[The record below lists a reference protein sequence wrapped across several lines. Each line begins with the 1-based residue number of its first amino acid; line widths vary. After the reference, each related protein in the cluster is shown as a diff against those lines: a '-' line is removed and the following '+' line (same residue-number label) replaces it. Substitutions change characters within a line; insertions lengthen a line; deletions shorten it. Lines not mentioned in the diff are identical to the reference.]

1 MNQLLSRCAKA
12 MASVCFVLLVIA
24 VSVCAQTTGKVEVT
38 RNVNLRV
45 DASTALDP
53 IEMLRP
59 PERLDLIEP
68 GKVNGYYH
76 VRSEDGD
83 EGWVWGNNVRVL
95 TEQEIS
101 AVVPPSSVTGAA
113 HIMATWPKGTVKKTT
128 FNGKEGPCP
137 FDGNGSD

>member
-24 VSVCAQTTGKVEVT
+24 VYVCAQTTGKVEVT

-45 DASTALDP
+45 DASTAIDP

-59 PERLDLIEP
+59 PERLDLVEP

-76 VRSEDGD
+76 VRSDDGD
-83 EGWVWGNNVRVL
+83 EGWVWASNVRLL
-95 TEQEIS
+95 TEDELASMTPPTS
-101 AVVPPSSVTGAA
+101 AAGAA
-113 HIMATWPKGTVKKTT
+113 HILAT
-128 FNGKEGPCP
+128 
-137 FDGNGSD
+137 